1 MPPIRSIACSD
12 DLIQFEDRQ
21 GVPRTITGA
30 QVRLA
35 AANIAQAEAHLN
47 TVVIPAFVAGYQ
59 MQVHVFSLNP
69 LRVAVGTWNAGLTI
83 PANWWTR

>member
-30 QVRLA
+30 QVRA
-35 AANIAQAEAHLN
+35 VAANVAQAEAHIN
-47 TVVIPAFVAGYQ
+47 TVVLPAFVTGYQ
-59 MQVHVFSLNP
+59 MQVHVFTLNP
-69 LRVAVGTWNAGLTI
+69 LRLAIAGCDAGL
-83 PANWWTR
+83 PVRLPPSS